1 MKSRI
6 ISSTLLL
13 TLLLLVLASFRNR
26 AVNPI
31 LKNLKSPE
39 KTFSDTLNIAAYKG
53 KVVVINFWASWS
65 KASRAENKNV
75 VRVYEKYRQIS
86 KLVFISV
93 SLDTDEA
100 AWKAAI
106 VEDEMNWPN
115 HICDFKKYNSPIA
128 KQYGVTTLPKLI
140 LIDKEGKIANSAAKM
155 SDVETQIDQLLK

>member
-1 MKSRI
+1 MA
-6 ISSTLLL
+6 
-13 TLLLLVLASFRNR
+13 LLLLASFKSTPDRRMNFSLR
-26 AVNPI
+26 
-31 LKNLKSPE
+31 SPE
-39 KTFSDTLNIAAYKG
+39 KTYSDTLNIAAYKG

-106 VEDEMNWPN
+106 EEDEMNWPN

-140 LIDKEGKIANSAAKM
+140 LIGKDGKIANSAAKM
-155 SDVETQIDQLLK
+155 SEVEAQIDQLLK